1 MSTSVLAG
9 LKPQGLFSWFEKI
22 CAIPHGSGN
31 VAAIG
36 DFCVQF
42 AQERGLRCRKDE
54 AGNVI
59 IWKDASAGY
68 EDHPAVILQG
78 HLDMV
83 CEKDPDC
90 DLDFTRDGLRLAVDG
105 DRLYAKGTTLGGDD
119 GFAVACALAALD
131 DGALR
136 HPPLEV
142 LLTVDEEIGL
152 LGATALDP
160 FDLKGRRLLNLDSE
174 EEGILTV
181 SCAGGATANISLP
194 VKSAP
199 ADGNE
204 FRLEITGLEGGH
216 SGSEIH
222 KGGGNANKLLADALA
237 VLDCAGPLRL
247 VKLEGGA
254 KDNAIPRN
262 AAAHFV
268 SQAEAGLLKELTANF
283 ESAARERF
291 PNEPELSLR
300 CTLLEGEVTEAW
312 DRACTVNAMRLLR
325 ELPNGVQTMSRDI
338 EGLVETS
345 LNLGIL
351 RSNGG
356 ALELGLS
363 VRSSV
368 GRDKRFLLTALEDL
382 SARYGAAYTVHGD
395 YPAWEYRKD
404 SPLRERMVEVYEEQ
418 YGGKPRVEA
427 IHAGLEC
434 GILAGKLPG
443 LDSVSFG
450 PDMSGVH
457 TSNETLSIS
466 SAARVWDYL
475 CAVLERL

>member
-1 MSTSVLAG
+1 MSANVLEG
-9 LKPQGLFSWFEKI
+9 LEPRAVLGWFEKI

-31 VAAIG
+31 VGAIG

-42 AQERGLRCRKDE
+42 ARERGLRSQRDE
-54 AGNVI
+54 IGNVI
-59 IWKDASAGY
+59 IWKEASPGY

-90 DLDFTRDGLRLAVDG
+90 EFDFQRDGLRLAVDG
-105 DRLYAKGTTLGGDD
+105 DRLCAKGTTLGGDD
-119 GFAVACALAALD
+119 GFAVACALAVLD
-131 DGALR
+131 SKTLR
-136 HPPLEV
+136 HPPLEI
-142 LLTVDEEIGL
+142 LLTADEEIGL

-160 FDLKGRRLLNLDSE
+160 AGLKGRVLLNLDSE

-181 SCAGGATANISLP
+181 SCAGGATAQILLP
-194 VKSAP
+194 VKSGP
-199 ADGNE
+199 AEGTRW
-204 FRLEITGLEGGH
+204 RLEVSGLEGGH

-222 KGGGNANKLLADALA
+222 KGGGNANKLLAEALA
-237 VLDCAGPLRL
+237 VLDCASPLRL
-247 VKLEGGA
+247 AGLAGGT
-254 KDNAIPRN
+254 KDNAIPR
-262 AAAHFV
+262 AASAQFV
-268 SQAEAGLLKELTANF
+268 SKAEGELLQKLAANF
-283 ESAARERF
+283 EAGARERF
-291 PNEPELSLR
+291 PNEPNLTVS
-300 CTLLEGEVTEAW
+300 CTAEGEAAEGW
-312 DRACTVNAMRLLR
+312 DRESTVKTLRLLR
-325 ELPNGVQTMSRDI
+325 EAPNGVQAMSRDI
-338 EGLVETS
+338 AGLVETS

-351 RSNGG
+351 RSDGN
-356 ALELGLS
+356 AVELGLS

-368 GRDKRFLLTALEDL
+368 GQDKRFLLTALEDL
-382 SARYGAAYTVHGD
+382 SDRCGASYSVYGE

-404 SPLRERMVEVYEEQ
+404 SPLRERMVSVFEAQ
-418 YGGKPRVEA
+418 YGRKPKVEA

-466 SAARVWDYL
+466 SSARVWNYL
-475 CAVLERL
+475 CAVLEQL

>member
-1 MSTSVLAG
+1 MSANVLAG
-9 LKPQGLFSWFEKI
+9 LEPQAVFGWFEKL

-31 VAAIG
+31 VTEIG

-42 AQERGLRCRKDE
+42 ARERGLRCRKDE
-54 AGNVI
+54 IGNVV
-59 IWKDASAGY
+59 IWKDASPGY
-68 EDHPAVILQG
+68 EDHPAVIIQG

-90 DLDFTRDGLRLAVDG
+90 DLDFKRDGLRLAVDG

-119 GFAVACALAALD
+119 GFAVACALAVLD
-131 DGALR
+131 GETLR

-142 LLTVDEEIGL
+142 LLTADEEIGL

-160 FDLKGRRLLNLDSE
+160 SDLKGRVLLNLDSE

-181 SCAGGATANISLP
+181 SCAGGATAQITLP
-194 VKSAP
+194 VKCAP
-199 ADGNE
+199 AEGTRY
-204 FRLEITGLEGGH
+204 RLEVSGLEGGH

-222 KGGGNANKLLADALA
+222 KGGGNANKLLAEALA
-237 VLDCAGPLRL
+237 VLDCASPLRL
-247 VKLEGGA
+247 AGLAGGS
-254 KDNAIPRN
+254 KDNAIPR
-262 AAAHFV
+262 AASAGFI
-268 SQAEAGLLKELTANF
+268 SGAPDGLLQTLTANF
-283 ESAARERF
+283 EAGARERF
-291 PNEPELSLR
+291 PNEPGLAVT
-300 CTLLEGEVTEAW
+300 CAAEGEAAEGW
-312 DRACTVNAMRLLR
+312 DRESTVRALRLLR
-325 ELPNGVQTMSRDI
+325 ELPNGVQAMSRDI
-338 EGLVETS
+338 AGLVETS

-351 RSNGG
+351 RADGG
-356 ALELGLS
+356 TMELGLS
-363 VRSSV
+363 VRSSL
-368 GRDKRFLLTALEDL
+368 GQDKRFLLAALEDL
-382 SARYGAAYTVHGD
+382 AARCGASYSVHGE
-395 YPAWEYRKD
+395 YPAWEYRKN
-404 SPLRERMVEVYEEQ
+404 SPLRERMVEVFEAQ
-418 YGGKPRVEA
+418 YGRKPQVEA

-466 SAARVWDYL
+466 SSARVWQYL

>member
-1 MSTSVLAG
+1 MSANVLAG
-9 LKPQGLFSWFEKI
+9 LEPQAVFGWFEKL

-31 VAAIG
+31 VTAIG

-42 AQERGLRCRKDE
+42 ARERGLRCRKDE
-54 AGNVI
+54 IGNVV
-59 IWKDASAGY
+59 IWKDPSPGY
-68 EDHPAVILQG
+68 EDHPAVIIQG

-90 DLDFTRDGLRLAVDG
+90 DLDFKRDGLRLAVDG

-119 GFAVACALAALD
+119 GFAVACALAVLD
-131 DGALR
+131 GETLR

-142 LLTVDEEIGL
+142 LLTADEEIGL

-160 FDLKGRRLLNLDSE
+160 SDLKGRVLLNLDSE

-181 SCAGGATANISLP
+181 SCAGGATAQMTLP
-194 VKSAP
+194 VKCVP
-199 ADGNE
+199 AEGTRY
-204 FRLEITGLEGGH
+204 RLEVSGLEGGH

-222 KGGGNANKLLADALA
+222 KGGGNANKLLAEALA
-237 VLDCAGPLRL
+237 VLDCASPLRL
-247 VKLEGGA
+247 AGLAGGS
-254 KDNAIPRN
+254 KDNAIPR
-262 AAAHFV
+262 AASARFI
-268 SQAEAGLLKELTANF
+268 SRAPDGLLQTLTANF
-283 ESAARERF
+283 EAGARERF
-291 PNEPELSLR
+291 PNEPGLAVT
-300 CTLLEGEVTEAW
+300 CAAEGEAAEGW
-312 DRACTVNAMRLLR
+312 DRESTVRALRLLR
-325 ELPNGVQTMSRDI
+325 ELPNG
-338 EGLVETS
+338 
-345 LNLGIL
+345 
-351 RSNGG
+351 
-356 ALELGLS
+356 LS
-363 VRSSV
+363 VRSSL
-368 GRDKRFLLTALEDL
+368 GQDKRFLLAALEDL
-382 SARYGAAYTVHGD
+382 SARCGASYSVHGE

-404 SPLRERMVEVYEEQ
+404 SPLRERMVEVFEAQ
-418 YGGKPRVEA
+418 YGRKPQVEA

-466 SAARVWDYL
+466 SSARVWQYL

>member
-1 MSTSVLAG
+1 MSANVLAG
-9 LKPQGLFSWFEKI
+9 LEPQAVFGWFEKL

-31 VAAIG
+31 VTAIG

-42 AQERGLRCRKDE
+42 ARERGLRCRKDE
-54 AGNVI
+54 IGNVV
-59 IWKDASAGY
+59 IWKDAAPGY
-68 EDHPAVILQG
+68 EDHPAVIIQG

-90 DLDFTRDGLRLAVDG
+90 DLDFKRDGLRLAVDG

-119 GFAVACALAALD
+119 GFAVACALAVLD
-131 DGALR
+131 GESLR

-142 LLTVDEEIGL
+142 LLTADEEIGL

-160 FDLKGRRLLNLDSE
+160 SDLKGRVLLNLDSE

-181 SCAGGATANISLP
+181 SCAGGATAQITLP
-194 VKSAP
+194 VKCAT
-199 ADGNE
+199 AEGTRY
-204 FRLEITGLEGGH
+204 RLEVSGLEGGH

-222 KGGGNANKLLADALA
+222 KGGGNANKLLAEALA
-237 VLDCAGPLRL
+237 VLDCASPLRL
-247 VKLEGGA
+247 AGLAGGS
-254 KDNAIPRN
+254 KDNAIPR
-262 AAAHFV
+262 AASARFI
-268 SQAEAGLLKELTANF
+268 SRAPDGLLQTLTANF
-283 ESAARERF
+283 EAGARERF
-291 PNEPELSLR
+291 PNEPGLAVT
-300 CTLLEGEVTEAW
+300 CAAEGEAAEGW
-312 DRACTVNAMRLLR
+312 DRESTVRALRLLR
-325 ELPNGVQTMSRDI
+325 ELPNGVQAMSRDI
-338 EGLVETS
+338 AGLVETS

-351 RSNGG
+351 RADGG
-356 ALELGLS
+356 TMELGLS
-363 VRSSV
+363 VRSSL
-368 GRDKRFLLTALEDL
+368 GQDKRFLLAALEDL
-382 SARYGAAYTVHGD
+382 STRCGASYSVHGE

-404 SPLRERMVEVYEEQ
+404 SPLRERMVEVFEAQ
-418 YGGKPRVEA
+418 YGRKPQVEA

-466 SAARVWDYL
+466 SSARVWQYL

>member
-1 MSTSVLAG
+1 MSANVLAG
-9 LKPQGLFSWFEKI
+9 LEPQAVFGWFEKL

-31 VAAIG
+31 VTAIG

-42 AQERGLRCRKDE
+42 ARERGLRCRKDE
-54 AGNVI
+54 IGNVV
-59 IWKDASAGY
+59 IWKDASPGY
-68 EDHPAVILQG
+68 EDHPAVIIQG

-90 DLDFTRDGLRLAVDG
+90 DLDFKRDGLRLAVDG

-119 GFAVACALAALD
+119 GFAVACALAVLD
-131 DGALR
+131 DGTLR
-136 HPPLEV
+136 HPPLEA
-142 LLTVDEEIGL
+142 LLTADEEIGL

-160 FDLKGRRLLNLDSE
+160 SGLKGRVLLNLDSE

-181 SCAGGATANISLP
+181 SCAGGATAQITLP
-194 VKSAP
+194 VNRAP
-199 ADGNE
+199 AEGTRY
-204 FRLEITGLEGGH
+204 RLEVSGLEGGH

-222 KGGGNANKLLADALA
+222 KGGGNANKVLAEALT
-237 VLDCAGPLRL
+237 VLDCASPLRL
-247 VKLEGGA
+247 AGVAGGS
-254 KDNAIPRN
+254 KDNAIPR
-262 AAAHFV
+262 AASAYFI
-268 SQAEAGLLKELTANF
+268 SKASDGLLQTLTANF
-283 ESAARERF
+283 EAAARERF
-291 PNEPELSLR
+291 PNEPGLTVV
-300 CTLLEGEVTEAW
+300 CAAEGAANEGW
-312 DRACTVNAMRLLR
+312 DRESTVKALRLLR
-325 ELPNGVQTMSRDI
+325 EVPNGVQAMSRDI
-338 EGLVETS
+338 AGLVETS

-351 RSNGG
+351 RSEGSEM
-356 ALELGLS
+356 ELGLS
-363 VRSSV
+363 VRSSL
-368 GRDKRFLLTALEDL
+368 GQDKRFLLAALEDL
-382 SARYGAAYTVHGD
+382 AGRCGASYSVHGE

-404 SPLRERMVEVYEEQ
+404 SPLRERMVEVFEAQ
-418 YGGKPRVEA
+418 YGRKPQVEA

-466 SAARVWDYL
+466 SSARVWHYL